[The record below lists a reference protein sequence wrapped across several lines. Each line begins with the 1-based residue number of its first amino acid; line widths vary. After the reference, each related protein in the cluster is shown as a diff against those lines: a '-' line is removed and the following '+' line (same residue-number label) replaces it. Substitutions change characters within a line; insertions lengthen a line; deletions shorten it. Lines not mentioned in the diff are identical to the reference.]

1 MPATRSSRPTWRRWL
16 AGGAILALGRIAHEA
31 ALRALGLA
39 PRRFV
44 FAHGAR
50 HSLPGGASLFDSY
63 HCSRYNT
70 NTGRLTEPMFH
81 AVFDDI
87 AAYLRR
93 RAARAALPNMNTR
106 SGEPAA
112 AAPSPFDAREL
123 IASLP
128 HRPGVYRMFDAAGA
142 TLYVGK
148 ARDLKKRVSSYFQK
162 SAHET
167 RIAVMLAQVARVET
181 TVTRSEG
188 EALLLENN
196 LIKSEEPRYNI
207 LFRDDKSYPY
217 VCLTGDRFPQLRF
230 HRGRLDRKNRYF
242 GPFPSAGAVREGMAL
257 LQKVFQL
264 RTCENTVFANRSRPC
279 MLHQIQRCS
288 APCVGLVA
296 EADYREDVQGAV
308 LFLQG
313 KADQVLA
320 QLKVQMDEAAA
331 ALAFERAARL
341 RDKITRLAQLQAR
354 QFVESATAGDIDV
367 VAAAAEQGIVAVNV
381 VMIRGGR
388 HVGDR
393 TFFPQH
399 ADAGQFPEVV
409 AAFLEQHYVERPV
422 PPTIVVP
429 DAADHAALA
438 EVLSAQSGQRVEIV
452 DNPGGERRV
461 WLAMAVQNA
470 GFAIRQKLAQKATQ
484 DDRLA
489 ALQTALGLPAS
500 AQRIECFDVSHTMG
514 ERAVA
519 SCVIFD
525 RLAMQTS
532 EYRRFN
538 VEPAQGGDDYAAM
551 REALT
556 RRCARIVAGEFP
568 VPDLFVIDGGKGQ
581 VAVAAEVLAE
591 QGLHDT
597 RLIGVA
603 KGPERKA
610 GQEDIVFPERAE
622 VLNLPPDHPG
632 LHLLQ
637 QIRDEAHRFAI
648 QGHRAR
654 RGKARTT
661 STLQEIAGVG
671 SRKRQALL
679 THFGGLR
686 GVQSASVD
694 DLARVPGISRALAER
709 IFAQLH

>member
-1 MPATRSSRPTWRRWL
+1 MTKVSRLSQVTSAPPAGTKP
-16 AGGAILALGRIAHEA
+16 
-31 ALRALGLA
+31 
-39 PRRFV
+39 P
-44 FAHGAR
+44 
-50 HSLPGGASLFDSY
+50 LFDAS
-63 HCSRYNT
+63 
-70 NTGRLTEPMFH
+70 
-81 AVFDDI
+81 
-87 AAYLRR
+87 
-93 RAARAALPNMNTR
+93 
-106 SGEPAA
+106 
-112 AAPSPFDAREL
+112 EL

-162 SAHET
+162 GAHET
-167 RIAVMLAQVARVET
+167 RIAVMLSQVARVET

-196 LIKSEEPRYNI
+196 LIKSHEPRYNI

-217 VCLTGDRFPQLRF
+217 VCLTGDPFPQLRF
-230 HRGRLDRKNRYF
+230 HRGRLDKKNRYF

-279 MLHQIQRCS
+279 MLHQIARCS
-288 APCVGLVA
+288 GPCVGLIG

-313 KADQVLA
+313 KADEVQR
-320 QLKVQMDEAAA
+320 QLKVQMDEAAG

-367 VAAAAEQGIVAVNV
+367 VAAATERGLVAVNV
-381 VMIRGGR
+381 VMVRGGR

-399 ADAGQFPEVV
+399 ADAGELPDVV
-409 AAFLEQHYVERPV
+409 TAFLEQHYVERPV
-422 PPTIVVP
+422 PPTIIVP
-429 DAADHAALA
+429 EAADHAALA
-438 EVLSAQSGQRVEIV
+438 EVLSAQSGQRIEIV

-489 ALQTALGLPAS
+489 ALQTALGLQPS

-538 VEPAQGGDDYAAM
+538 VTPPQGGDDYAAM

-568 VPDLFVIDGGKGQ
+568 VPDLIVIDGGKGQ

-610 GQEDIVFPERAE
+610 GEEDIVFPDRPD

-654 RGKARTT
+654 RAKARTT
-661 STLQEIAGVG
+661 SSLQAIAGVG
-671 SRKRQALL
+671 VRKRQALL

-686 GVQSASVD
+686 GVQAASVD
-694 DLARVPGISRALAER
+694 DLTRVPGISRALAER
-709 IFAQLH
+709 IFAELH

>member
-1 MPATRSSRPTWRRWL
+1 MVRGATQ
-16 AGGAILALGRIAHEA
+16 
-31 ALRALGLA
+31 
-39 PRRFV
+39 
-44 FAHGAR
+44 
-50 HSLPGGASLFDSY
+50 
-63 HCSRYNT
+63 
-70 NTGRLTEPMFH
+70 
-81 AVFDDI
+81 
-87 AAYLRR
+87 
-93 RAARAALPNMNTR
+93 
-106 SGEPAA
+106 A
-112 AAPSPFDAREL
+112 AAPPAFDASEL

-162 SAHET
+162 GAHET
-167 RIAVMLAQVARVET
+167 RIAVMLSQVARVET

-196 LIKSEEPRYNI
+196 LIKSHEPRYNI

-217 VCLTGDRFPQLRF
+217 VCLTGDPFPQLRF
-230 HRGRLDRKNRYF
+230 HRGRLDKKNRYF

-279 MLHQIQRCS
+279 MLHQIARCS
-288 APCVGLVA
+288 GPCVGLIGEV
-296 EADYREDVQGAV
+296 DYREDVHGAV

-313 KADQVLA
+313 KADEVQR
-320 QLKVQMDEAAA
+320 QLKLQMDEAAA

-341 RDKITRLAQLQAR
+341 RDKITRLATLQAR

-367 VAAAAEQGIVAVNV
+367 VAAATEQGLVAVNV

-399 ADAGQFPEVV
+399 ADAGELAEV
-409 AAFLEQHYVERPV
+409 ATAFLEQHYVERPV
-422 PPTIVVP
+422 PPTIIVP
-429 DAADHAALA
+429 AADDHAALA

-489 ALQTALGLPAS
+489 ALQTALGLPPS

-525 RLAMQTS
+525 RLALQTS

-538 VEPAQGGDDYAAM
+538 VAPPHAGDDYAAM

-568 VPDLFVIDGGKGQ
+568 VPDLLVIDGGKGQ

-610 GQEDIVFPERAE
+610 GEEDIVFPDRPE

-632 LHLLQ
+632 LPLLQ

-654 RGKARTT
+654 RAKARTT
-661 STLQEIAGVG
+661 SSLQEIAGVG
-671 SRKRQALL
+671 ARKRQALL

-686 GVQSASVD
+686 GVQAASVD
-694 DLARVPGISRALAER
+694 DLTRVPGISRALAER
-709 IFAQLH
+709 IFAELH